1 MEVQDALDWRDF
13 GAVNNVKDQKSCG
26 SCYAFSTIDALESQL
41 FIKTGKSLSFS
52 QQEIIDCSYN
62 NGCKGG
68 SIAFAFN
75 YIIDHGISFS
85 SDYST
90 TTKQGVCRP
99 KTVHRNDVF
108 GYAYFEDETNLKKAL
123 TQFGPIVVELN
134 INQRSFKFYKEGIYN
149 DAKCKGAEA
158 DHAGVIV
165 GYGTDNELGMDY
177 WIFKNSWSKYW
188 GEDGYMRI
196 AMNNNSFETF
206 YYPLFNESAKEQS
219 TVLYN
224 RITSAIVLSI
234 ILFIIG
240 FSCWRCSCCCPHLCK
255 KSFCSCITE
264 KRQRHKKLYWA
275 LTLASIV
282 LVQGLIRTY
291 FRDIY
296 NFFFK
301 NATFD
306 F

>member
-1 MEVQDALDWRDF
+1 MKVPDAFDWRDQ
-13 GAVNNVKDQKSCG
+13 GVVNDVKYQELCG
-26 SCYAFSTIDALESQL
+26 SCYAISSTDVLESQL
-41 FIKTGKSLSFS
+41 FIKTGKSVNFS

-85 SDYST
+85 SDYPT
-90 TTKQGVCRP
+90 TPKQGVCRP
-99 KTVHRNDVF
+99 KSVHRNNVF

-149 DAKCKGAEA
+149 DAKCKGTQGN
-158 DHAGVIV
+158 HAGVIV

-206 YYPLFNESAKEQS
+206 YYPLLNESAKEQS
-219 TVLYN
+219 FVTYN
-224 RITSAIVLSI
+224 LAISLIVSI
-234 ILFIIG
+234 LILFIVG
-240 FSCWRCSCCCPHLCK
+240 FSCWRFCCCLCK
-255 KSFCSCITE
+255 
-264 KRQRHKKLYWA
+264 RHKRSFVPKENINGHFL
-275 LTLASIV
+275 
-282 LVQGLIRTY
+282 
-291 FRDIY
+291 FRSLHV
-296 NFFFK
+296 
-301 NATFD
+301 
-306 F
+306 